1 MSTEISLRNLADHVR
16 HLLDC
21 GGAYLFLGCPEPAL
35 RHPLLNLF
43 YLRHQRSALCYGSLA
58 GAAPLYDERVCAL
71 YDMAVQTGMMWCI
84 DRITLPGMKGA
95 GSIAAVPLERP
106 LGILGLLLLIDP
118 RPESFLQGECSLME
132 RYLPTMAQQVEE
144 VLSETCTAPE
154 TELHE
159 GADART
165 QSELISLV
173 SHELRVP
180 LTAIKGYAGLLQA
193 YSVADSQENG
203 CLAMPMTAARQQQYL
218 DVIMEQ
224 ANHLE
229 VLISDLHDMSCI
241 QSGRLALRCAWVDL
255 AQQCERV
262 AQLMRQRVSQQSA
275 CYHIRCI
282 IAPDLPLV
290 WADPDRVQQVLTNL
304 IENAVKYSP
313 NGGCIDIMTYTRRTF
328 SPVMLCPLP
337 ERVTAFPVRRGSKA
351 LAARGSLMAYVT
363 VRDQG
368 IGIPRLQQPHL
379 FQPFTR
385 LEHPATAN
393 ITGAGLGLYISR
405 KLIDAMNGNM
415 TLKSNEGKGTSV
427 TFSLPTEHVEEA
439 YASSMTYEGIR
450 L

>member
-1 MSTEISLRNLADHVR
+1 MSTEMSLRNLANHVR
-16 HLLDC
+16 RLLDC

-43 YLRHQRSALCYGSLA
+43 YLQQRRATHCYGSLSSSV
-58 GAAPLYDERVCAL
+58 PLYHERVCAL
-71 YDMAVQTGMMWCI
+71 YDMAMQTGLMWCI
-84 DRITLPGMKGA
+84 DRIMLPGMKSY

-132 RYLPTMAQQVEE
+132 QYLPTMARQVEE
-144 VLSETCTAPE
+144 ALSETCISPGSE
-154 TELHE
+154 HDEDVI
-159 GADART
+159 ADTRM

-173 SHELRVP
+173 SHELRAP

-193 YSVADSQENG
+193 YSVSDGQESG
-203 CLAMPMTAARQQQYL
+203 CVAMPMTAARQQQYL

-229 VLISDLHDMSCI
+229 VLIGDLHDMSRI
-241 QSGRLALRCAWVDL
+241 QSGRLVLRSTWVDL
-255 AQQCERV
+255 AQQCERAV
-262 AQLMRQRVSQQSA
+262 QLMRYRTGQQPA
-275 CYHIRCI
+275 RHYIRCNA
-282 IAPDLPLV
+282 APDLPLV

-313 NGGCIDIMTYTRRTF
+313 DGGLIDIMAYTRRTF
-328 SPVMLCPLP
+328 FPVTLCPLS
-337 ERVTAFPVRRGSKA
+337 ERASAASGRSSKTFV
-351 LAARGSLMAYVT
+351 ARGSLMAYVT

-385 LEHPATAN
+385 LEHPATTN
-393 ITGAGLGLYISR
+393 VTGAGLGLYISR
-405 KLIDAMNGNM
+405 KLVEAMQGNM
-415 TLKSNEGKGTSV
+415 MLKSNEGKGTSV
-427 TFSLPTEHVEEA
+427 TFTLPTEPLNNA
-439 YASSMTYEGIR
+439 FSLDA
-450 L
+450 